1 MHGVRPRRS
10 GVLRGVHVE
19 ELLQK
24 RRADVLAL
32 VDVDLDEDRAV
43 GIGRPLERAGMR
55 LSSFG

>member
-1 MHGVRPRRS
+1 MF
-10 GVLRGVHVE
+10 E